1 MTAARL
7 IRTFF
12 LSLTVLALAA
22 CGASDKPE
30 DVVQAWYKAAVA
42 GDADAATKHLYL
54 DEVPADEMAM
64 AKGKVQMIVGEIAN
78 RAKANDGLKKIEA
91 LETSIEADQDRAT
104 VKVRLTFGNGKDQ
117 TESVRLRR
125 SDKKWKVVIG

>member
-30 DVVQAWYKAAVA
+30 DIVQAWYKAAVA
-42 GDADAATKHLYL
+42 GDADAAIKLLYL
-54 DEVPADEMAM
+54 DEVPANQMAM

-91 LETSIEADQDRAT
+91 LETSMEEDKDRAT